1 MAVRNEQRN
10 YLVVGALGLVGRAVV
25 EALEDQDGCEAVAV
39 SRRQPDFP
47 TRARFLQLDLTDRA
61 ACRQQLG
68 RLDGVT
74 HIVYAA
80 LYEKPD
86 LIAGWRDDEQIET
99 NTRMLANVLDFVT
112 PARHLTLLQG
122 TKAYGAHLAPMKLPG
137 KESDPRHPGANFYW
151 SQEDLLRE
159 ASAGADWTFSIMRPQ
174 IVCGHALGSPMNMV
188 SAIGVHAAVLR
199 ELGQPLRFP
208 GRGGFVTEATD
219 ARLLARAILWAGSEP
234 RCAGEAFNITNG
246 DILDWGALF
255 PEIADHFQMP
265 CAAPE
270 PLQLS
275 EAMPKHSAVWDQI
288 VARHGL
294 APHSMDQLIGASWQ
308 FADAVFGYH
317 GGQTTLLSTVK
328 ARQFGFAECIDTAT
342 MFREHFIALHA
353 RKVLPP

>member
-1 MAVRNEQRN
+1 MTGQNEQRKV
-10 YLVVGALGLVGRAVV
+10 LVVGALGLVGRAVV

-39 SRRQPDFP
+39 SRRPPDFP

-80 LYEKPD
+80 LYERPD
-86 LIAGWRDDEQIET
+86 LIAGWRDVEQIET

-151 SQEDLLRE
+151 SQEDLVRE
-159 ASAGADWTFSIMRPQ
+159 ASAGAHWTFSIMRPQ

-199 ELGQPLRFP
+199 ELGRPLRFP

-234 RCAGEAFNITNG
+234 RCAGETFNITNG

-255 PEIADHFQMP
+255 PEFADHFQMP

-270 PLQLS
+270 PMQLS
-275 EAMPKHSAVWDQI
+275 EAMPKHSAVWDRI

-308 FADAVFGYH
+308 FADAVLGYH
-317 GGQTTLLSTVK
+317 GSQTTLLSTIK

-342 MFREHFIALHA
+342 MFREHFSALQA

>member
-1 MAVRNEQRN
+1 MAARNEQRK

-25 EALEDQDGCEAVAV
+25 EALEDQDGCEVVAV

-61 ACRQQLG
+61 ACQQQLG
-68 RLDGVT
+68 RLGGVT

-86 LIAGWRDDEQIET
+86 LIAGWRDDDQIET
-99 NTRMLANVLDFVT
+99 NTRMLANVLEFVT
-112 PARHLTLLQG
+112 PARHFTLLQG

-159 ASAGADWTFSIMRPQ
+159 ASAHGGWAFSIMRPQ

-188 SAIGVHAAVLR
+188 SAIGVQATVLR

-219 ARLLARAILWAGSEP
+219 ARLLARAILWAGHEP

-246 DILDWGALF
+246 DILDWGALY
-255 PEIADHFQMP
+255 PEFADHFRMP
-265 CAAPE
+265 SAAPE
-270 PLQLS
+270 PLPLA
-275 EAMPKHSAVWDQI
+275 EAMPKHSAVWDRV

-294 APHSMDQLIGASWQ
+294 EPHSMEQLIGASWQ

-328 ARQFGFAECIDTAT
+328 ARQFGFADCIDTAT
-342 MFREHFIALHA
+342 MFREHFTALQA
-353 RKVLPP
+353 RRVLPP

>member
-1 MAVRNEQRN
+1 MAGRKEQRVV
-10 YLVVGALGLVGRAVV
+10 LVIGALGLVGRAVL
-25 EALEDQDGCEAVAV
+25 EALEDEDGCDLVAV

-47 TRARFLQLDLTDRA
+47 NRARFLQLDLTDRA
-61 ACRQQLG
+61 ACRRQLG
-68 RLDGVT
+68 RLEGVT

-86 LIAGWRDDEQIET
+86 LIAGWRDEEQIET

-112 PARHLTLLQG
+112 PARHFTLLQG

-151 SQEDLLRE
+151 RQEDLVRE
-159 ASAGADWTFSIMRPQ
+159 ASAGANWTFSIMRPQ
-174 IVCGHALGSPMNMV
+174 IVCGLAMGSPMNMV
-188 SAIGVHAAVLR
+188 AAIGVHAAVLR
-199 ELGQPLRFP
+199 ELGEPLRFP

-219 ARLLARAILWAGSEP
+219 ARLLARAILWAGGEP
-234 RCAGEAFNITNG
+234 RCAGETFNVTNG
-246 DILDWGALF
+246 DILDWGALYPAF
-255 PEIADHFQMP
+255 ADHFGMR
-265 CAAPE
+265 CAASRPV
-270 PLQLS
+270 QLS
-275 EAMPKHSAVWDQI
+275 EAMPKQGAVWDRI

-317 GGQTTLLSTVK
+317 GGQTTLLSTIK
-328 ARQFGFAECIDTAT
+328 ARQFGFADCIDTAA
-342 MFREHFIALHA
+342 MFREHFTALQA

>member
-1 MAVRNEQRN
+1 MAGREEQRKV
-10 YLVVGALGLVGRAVV
+10 LVVGALGLVGRAVV
-25 EALEDQDGCEAVAV
+25 EALEGQVGCEVVAV

-47 TRARFLQLDLTDRA
+47 VRARFLQLDLTDRT
-61 ACRQQLG
+61 ACRQQFG
-68 RLDGVT
+68 RLNGVT
-74 HIVYAA
+74 HVVYAA

-112 PARHLTLLQG
+112 PTRHFTLLQG

-151 SQEDLLRE
+151 SQEDLVRE
-159 ASAGADWTFSIMRPQ
+159 ASARVGWAFSIMRPQ

-188 SAIGVHAAVLR
+188 LAIGVQAAVLR
-199 ELGQPLRFP
+199 ELGEPLRFS

-234 RCAGEAFNITNG
+234 RCAGETFNITNG
-246 DILDWGALF
+246 DILDWGALY
-255 PEIADHFQMP
+255 PEFADHFQMP
-265 CAAPE
+265 SAAPE
-270 PLQLS
+270 PLPLS
-275 EAMPKHSAVWDQI
+275 EAMPKHSAVWDRI

-294 APHSMDQLIGASWQ
+294 VRHSMEQMIGASWQ
-308 FADAVFGYH
+308 FADAAFGYH

-328 ARQFGFAECIDTAT
+328 ARQFGFADCIDTAA
-342 MFREHFIALHA
+342 MFREHFRVLQG